1 MSFNAREILYK
12 TLGDQ
17 VSSAAEAALRFARDR
32 DFTGTDPY
40 DGLLSPAAP
49 LLKGRLPRQAWVQAH
64 KRLGDS
70 LRSVTRVPKVTMTK
84 AMALFAMAERCEG
97 NPERANELITRIL
110 CTRGAGPWGYEFD
123 VQTRW
128 AHYLANSPNVVA
140 TVFALRAFAAT
151 DRLGEVSAGTTT
163 WLESLAHPDGFFR
176 YTEAS
181 DRLVHNGSLLAAE
194 SLAILGGDRSLIQ
207 RAVTRTVDAQAADGS
222 WPYGEGKGLE
232 WIDSF
237 HTIYV
242 LDSLYFLKQQGFE
255 IGDSYER
262 GLAYWYAHCMTLDGL
277 PVYNADE
284 THASHDVHNVATT
297 VGFLAGLARRGDL
310 EIDPEPAIRHLISHQ
325 GTDGG
330 FRNDPKSLPH
340 MRWNQAHA
348 SCALSRW
355 VDLLG
360 SECRGR
366 SDRSESEGAQ
376 S

>member
-1 MSFNAREILYK
+1 MSFHAHDIWNRALGDHIGSAAGAALTFARE
-12 TLGDQ
+12 
-17 VSSAAEAALRFARDR
+17 R

-40 DGLLSPAAP
+40 DGLLSPVAP
-49 LLKGRLPRQAWVQAH
+49 LLKGRLPRQVWVQAH
-64 KRLGDS
+64 KRLGTS
-70 LRSVTRVPKVTMTK
+70 LRSATRVPEVTMTK
-84 AMALFAMAERCEG
+84 AMALFAMAEHCEG
-97 NPERANELITRIL
+97 HPDRANDLITRIL
-110 CTRGAGPWGYEFD
+110 CTRGSGPWGYEFD

-140 TVFALRAFAAT
+140 TVFALRAIAAV
-151 DRLGEVSAGTTT
+151 DRLDEVSAATTT
-163 WLESLAHPDGFFR
+163 WLEGLAHPDGYFR

-194 SLAILGGDRSLIQ
+194 SLALLDGDRTLIQ
-207 RAVTRTVDAQAADGS
+207 QAVTRTVTAQAPDGS
-222 WPYGEGKGLE
+222 WAYGEGKGLE

-242 LDSLYFLKQQGFE
+242 LDSLYVLNQQGFE
-255 IGDSYER
+255 IGDSYDR
-262 GLAYWYAHCMTLDGL
+262 GLAYWYAHCLNRDGL

-284 THASHDVHNVATT
+284 SNASHDVHNVATT

-310 EIDPEPAIRHLISHQ
+310 EIDPEPAIRHLLSHQ
-325 GTDGG
+325 GEDGG

-348 SCALSRW
+348 SYALSRW
-355 VDLLG
+355 DQLL
-360 SECRGR
+360 
-366 SDRSESEGAQ
+366 SDHRAEEAQ

>member
-151 DRLGEVSAGTTT
+151 DRLG
-163 WLESLAHPDGFFR
+163 
-176 YTEAS
+176 
-181 DRLVHNGSLLAAE
+181 
-194 SLAILGGDRSLIQ
+194 RS
-207 RAVTRTVDAQAADGS
+207 
-222 WPYGEGKGLE
+222 P
-232 WIDSF
+232 
-237 HTIYV
+237 
-242 LDSLYFLKQQGFE
+242 
-255 IGDSYER
+255 R
-262 GLAYWYAHCMTLDGL
+262 G
-277 PVYNADE
+277 P
-284 THASHDVHNVATT
+284 
-297 VGFLAGLARRGDL
+297 
-310 EIDPEPAIRHLISHQ
+310 
-325 GTDGG
+325 
-330 FRNDPKSLPH
+330 
-340 MRWNQAHA
+340 
-348 SCALSRW
+348 
-355 VDLLG
+355 LLG
-360 SECRGR
+360 SKAWPTRTASSATRRPPIVWCTTGRCWPRNPGHPGRGPESDSEGRHPHRGR
-366 SDRSESEGAQ
+366 AGR
-376 S
+376 

>member
-1 MSFNAREILYK
+1 MSFNAHEILYK

-49 LLKGRLPRQAWVQAH
+49 LLKGRLPRQVWVQAH

-84 AMALFAMAERCEG
+84 AMALFAMAERCGG
-97 NPERANELITRIL
+97 NPERADELITRIL

-128 AHYLANSPNVVA
+128 AHYLANSANVVA

-151 DRLGEVSAGTTT
+151 DRLGEVSAETTT

-242 LDSLYFLKQQGFE
+242 LDSLYFLRQQGFE

-262 GLAYWYAHCMTLDGL
+262 GLAYWYAHCLTIDGL

-284 THASHDVHNVATT
+284 SNASHDVHNVATT
-297 VGFLAGLARRGDL
+297 VGFLAGLAHRGDL
-310 EIDPEPAIRHLISHQ
+310 EIDPEPAIRHLLAHQ
-325 GTDGG
+325 GPDGG

-348 SCALSRW
+348 SYALSRW

-366 SDRSESEGAQ
+366 NDRSESEGAQ